1 MAFTKIDIHGN
12 GGDCLLWFGDLL
24 DMRDLEGGGDDLYIR
39 MAKAELE
46 AIADA
51 KRNRRAKVIVSSI
64 ICSVIGMLLV
74 DFIGWFTFR
83 MRRAKRRAESSK
95 KSYRDSIGETQKEDL
110 KLPLFDL
117 ETVSTAT
124 NKFSFQNKIGQ
135 GGFGPV
141 YKVNCQKRIV
151 IMSLVA
157 IRLGKMSLYVSLY
170 MIGFLVFKFGFL
182 IGCITNWTRNCSE
195 EAFSKFWTSYILAC
209 PILYYCL

>member
-1 MAFTKIDIHGN
+1 MTQ
-12 GGDCLLWFGDLL
+12 
-24 DMRDLEGGGDDLYIR
+24 
-39 MAKAELE
+39 

-141 YKVNCQKRIV
+141 YKGEDKLCEDFSAYNQAKGT
-151 IMSLVA
+151 LFDGET
-157 IRLGKMSLYVSLY
+157 RL
-170 MIGFLVFKFGFL
+170 FL
-182 IGCITNWTRNCSE
+182 RDSE
-195 EAFSKFWTSYILAC
+195 SQGIWSH
-209 PILYYCL
+209 